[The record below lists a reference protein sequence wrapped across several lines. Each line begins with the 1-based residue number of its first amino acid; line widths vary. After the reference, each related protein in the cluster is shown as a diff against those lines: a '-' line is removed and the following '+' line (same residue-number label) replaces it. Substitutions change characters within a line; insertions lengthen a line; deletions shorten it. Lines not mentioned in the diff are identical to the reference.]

1 MSHPSWTLIIA
12 AILLLFGSNG
22 AAQQQPSKKAD
33 SDRKHIPISIEEILR
48 QQAAGANASQQ
59 KDGTHDLNDRLR
71 SLSAV
76 SRYSQD
82 YLLGPGD
89 IIEVTVFGI
98 EDLKRK
104 ELTLD
109 SLGKVSLPFINQV
122 QLLGLTP
129 RESEVKIAT
138 LFEASVMKNPQISIG
153 VKEYKS
159 QFINV
164 LGTVLKPG
172 PYQLTRRAFLV
183 DALAMA
189 GGLVPEKADTRVFV
203 HRAGSTATAGEQNE
217 TIEIDLVQ
225 LLDKGDISLNVPIYA
240 GDVISVPERT
250 ERFYYV
256 LVDVNRGGAFEMKRS
271 EKMTLSRAL
280 ASAGGLMPTAN
291 SSKAKVI
298 RQRADGSASIQISVN
313 VKKILKGESEDILL
327 SQNDVVFVPGSTT
340 KTISNGLVNSIGSI
354 LGPLVYVGIR

>member
-1 MSHPSWTLIIA
+1 MF
-12 AILLLFGSNG
+12 LLSCSNSL
-22 AAQQQPSKKAD
+22 AQQPSKEPGP
-33 SDRKHIPISIEEILR
+33 DRKHIPISIEEILR
-48 QQAAGANASQQ
+48 QQIAGTNTNQQ
-59 KDGTHDLNDRLR
+59 KDQTYDLNDRLR

-104 ELTLD
+104 DLTLD
-109 SLGKVSLPFINQV
+109 SLGKVSLPFINEV

-138 LFEASVMKNPQISIG
+138 LFEASVMKNPQVSIG

-164 LGTVLKPG
+164 LGMVLKPG
-172 PYQLTRRAFLV
+172 PYQLTRKAFLI
-183 DALAMA
+183 DALAMS

-203 HRAGSTATAGEQNE
+203 HRAGSGNATGEPKE
-217 TIEIDLVQ
+217 TIEIDLSQ
-225 LLDKGDISLNVPIYA
+225 LLEKGDIGLNVPVYA

-256 LVDVNRGGAFEMKRS
+256 LGDVNRAGAFEMKKGERI
-271 EKMTLSRAL
+271 TLSKAL
-280 ASAGGLMPTAN
+280 ASAGGLMATAK
-291 SSKAKVI
+291 SSKTTVI
-298 RQRADGSASIQISVN
+298 RQGIGGGNGTQIPVN
-313 VKKILKGESEDILL
+313 MKKVLKGESEDLL
-327 SQNDVVFVPGSTT
+327 VTQNDVVFVPGSTT
-340 KTISNGLVNSIGSI
+340 KTVGQGIINSLGSV
-354 LGPLVYVGIR
+354 LASLVYVGIR